1 MTEDKFFERL
11 REDAQEL
18 RYEPADEFAWT
29 RLAARIGERVR
40 AQPTAASFLAT
51 WFRPIAASLAA
62 LALVAALSV
71 QMIEEPVSVET
82 AVAAGQHSMDLGEAL
97 SVE

>member
-1 MTEDKFFERL
+1 MTEDQFFERL

-18 RYEPADEFAWT
+18 RYEPAGEFAWT

-40 AQPTAASFLAT
+40 TQPTASWFLAR

-62 LALVAALSV
+62 LALAAVLSL
-71 QMIEEPVSVET
+71 QMIEEPASVET
-82 AVAAGQHSMDLGEAL
+82 TVAAGQHSVDIGEAL